1 MNRAGWVT
9 RYCVLDVAADFS
21 QMFLIAVAAAKNSFS
36 KPLQREFVSTH
47 RIKYRRSG
55 SLVRRAQ
62 HLRCESS
69 NETAVIYKYSSF
81 ALMLGVIPYSTPAPA
96 VAPRR

>member
-36 KPLQREFVSTH
+36 KPLQRESRQH
-47 RIKYRRSG
+47 PDRIKYRRSG

-62 HLRCESS
+62 H
-69 NETAVIYKYSSF
+69 
-81 ALMLGVIPYSTPAPA
+81 
-96 VAPRR
+96 